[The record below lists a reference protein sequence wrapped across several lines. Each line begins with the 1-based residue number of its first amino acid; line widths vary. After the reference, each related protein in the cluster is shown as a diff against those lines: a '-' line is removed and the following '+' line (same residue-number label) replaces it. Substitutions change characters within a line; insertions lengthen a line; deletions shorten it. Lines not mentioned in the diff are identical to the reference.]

1 MLQGAA
7 LVAAGVLAA
16 TACSDASDV
25 ASGPDAP
32 GGTEGTDA
40 VASPTAPTSPTEQ
53 TSPRDPTTG
62 PDATG
67 STKVPDRWKAAVSE
81 PVEDPYYPE
90 TSNPEIDVLHYDLR
104 LDYTHA
110 PRLDGEVAVTYRA
123 ARGADR
129 VRLDLSNALSVSQ
142 VRLDGHP
149 ASYRHVKNG
158 VVTKTPGMRAD
169 TVHRLVISYDG
180 VPEAAPADIARF
192 DPKAGLGWRTGR
204 PGEVFTFQEPYGAWS
219 WYPSNDH
226 PSDEAFYD
234 ASIATT
240 AGTVAV
246 FNGQQV
252 GAPITS
258 RRVTTSRWH
267 LDTPAATYLS
277 TLAIGAYHEYTAQTP
292 SGMALSFWLLERDK
306 TYLPQLRQEAV
317 RSYEWLVDHA
327 GPYPFSSLGFVVV
340 GGDDAME
347 TQTMITLSRGV
358 FSRPDS
364 VIEHELAHQWFGDSV
379 SPVDWKGL
387 WINEGWAMYMQQW
400 YESDLGLYEYAG
412 GIDQW
417 RPYDNQSR
425 QTAGPPGNYDPAY
438 FGDLNAYLGPAMML
452 DKIRQRIGDDA
463 FGEFVRAW
471 AADHAGQNVDRDDFT
486 AWANDQTG
494 VDLTSLI
501 DHWLD
506 STTTPPF

>member
-1 MLQGAA
+1 M
-7 LVAAGVLAA
+7 
-16 TACSDASDV
+16 
-25 ASGPDAP
+25 
-32 GGTEGTDA
+32 
-40 VASPTAPTSPTEQ
+40 
-53 TSPRDPTTG
+53 
-62 PDATG
+62 
-67 STKVPDRWKAAVSE
+67 
-81 PVEDPYYPE
+81 
-90 TSNPEIDVLHYDLR
+90 
-104 LDYTHA
+104 
-110 PRLDGEVAVTYRA
+110 
-123 ARGADR
+123 
-129 VRLDLSNALSVSQ
+129 
-142 VRLDGHP
+142 
-149 ASYRHVKNG
+149 
-158 VVTKTPGMRAD
+158 
-169 TVHRLVISYDG
+169 
-180 VPEAAPADIARF
+180 PEAAPADIARF

-258 RRVTTSRWH
+258 RGVTTSRWH

-292 SGMALSFWLLERDK
+292 SGMTLSFWLLKRDK
-306 TYLPQLRQEAV
+306 TYLPQLRKEAV

-347 TQTMITLSRGV
+347 TQTMITLSRGI

-463 FGEFVRAW
+463 FGEFVKAW

-501 DHWLD
+501 DQLARLQRPPHPSDRL
-506 STTTPPF
+506 STRRSTWPIEPDPATSSLRSVHQFGRMAGCRNPRSSPSWVRPPRARATWRSTWRWRSGARSSTATPCRSTAAWTSAPPS